1 MTSKTGL
8 IASQRKKVVRNKK
21 PVDYT
26 NILLS
31 CALTKNVQFSLRPFG
46 GLYNPYSRG
55 CSILCNHPAALEIKS
70 VVKQAKEAWIAE
82 GKSILHRDNV
92 SANRRDQEDDQQT
105 NSMKFNE
112 YCDLPEHVPEEFFRR
127 YTDTDSRPLTP
138 TPTVCSG
145 RTRTSA
151 GNSLFNTRRCVTPE
165 PPSSH
170 TKERKQLILDL
181 RRSHSQE
188 TLYWNASSELSPG
201 PTQENIIH
209 SSNAR
214 TTKVSDTKKSAEKN
228 RPEPELITKQP
239 SLICIN
245 AREDLEGED
254 DAPRRRGKKRKKTK
268 QPSVVQT
275 FQPSQDPET
284 QVATLG
290 PDSPNLS
297 TRPSLIPNAAE
308 LLPLQSQF
316 EKMKTSE
323 NMGRSSCFLDEDSLK
338 ILRRGLN
345 LDVVE
350 NVFDRYMNRA
360 LKEAYRTLP
369 PNKINYESEAVRNL
383 KETLQ
388 IPVVDHEK
396 WIKLPRKY
404 SRADNRFE
412 LPIDS
417 REFNDMTA
425 IKYLSQYVIVSNKLK
440 QQYRRIFLKNLPE
453 EIEEEKPKIDD
464 TDNES
469 PRIDSEKI
477 RQPIKSDL
485 DKIRTLPLPVFNKA
499 LQEVL
504 GFHGTI
510 EKIQEIKEILAIDT
524 KSDQNYI
531 DFRLW
536 CGIVAFSE
544 RFITKINRNLDPC
557 NEVCLNLK

>member
-8 IASQRKKVVRNKK
+8 IASQRKKVIRNKK

-82 GKSILHRDNV
+82 GKALLNRDE
-92 SANRRDQEDDQQT
+92 SSTNRRDYDDQKT
-105 NSMKFNE
+105 KFNE

-151 GNSLFNTRRCVTPE
+151 GNSVFNTRRCVTPE

-201 PTQENIIH
+201 PTQENIIQ
-209 SSNAR
+209 SSK
-214 TTKVSDTKKSAEKN
+214 TKVSDTKKSAEKN

-254 DAPRRRGKKRKKTK
+254 DAPRRRGKKRKKAK
-268 QPSVVQT
+268 QPIVQT

-297 TRPSLIPNAAE
+297 TRPSLIPNAAG

-316 EKMKTSE
+316 EKLKTSE
-323 NMGRSSCFLDEDSLK
+323 NMGKSCYLDEDSLK

-350 NVFDRYMNRA
+350 NVFDRYVNFFF
-360 LKEAYRTLP
+360 YCFV
-369 PNKINYESEAVRNL
+369 KI
-383 KETLQ
+383 
-388 IPVVDHEK
+388 
-396 WIKLPRKY
+396 
-404 SRADNRFE
+404 
-412 LPIDS
+412 
-417 REFNDMTA
+417 
-425 IKYLSQYVIVSNKLK
+425 
-440 QQYRRIFLKNLPE
+440 
-453 EIEEEKPKIDD
+453 
-464 TDNES
+464 
-469 PRIDSEKI
+469 
-477 RQPIKSDL
+477 
-485 DKIRTLPLPVFNKA
+485 
-499 LQEVL
+499 
-504 GFHGTI
+504 
-510 EKIQEIKEILAIDT
+510 
-524 KSDQNYI
+524 
-531 DFRLW
+531 
-536 CGIVAFSE
+536 
-544 RFITKINRNLDPC
+544 
-557 NEVCLNLK
+557 